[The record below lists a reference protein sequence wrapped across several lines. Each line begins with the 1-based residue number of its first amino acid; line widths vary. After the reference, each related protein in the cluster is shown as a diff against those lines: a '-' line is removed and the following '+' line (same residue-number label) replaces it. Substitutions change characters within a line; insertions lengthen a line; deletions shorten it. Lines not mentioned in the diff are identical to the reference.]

1 MQIRE
6 NPPESLLAAQAFGV
20 LRHVD
25 LGSTAGVHGS
35 QTWSRA
41 DARALVWA
49 TSWQNVRMFDE
60 SGPYETYYINL
71 HHITKHTSTGP
82 VLDRVET
89 HWDYVDWP
97 KERWLLSL
105 AHFRA
110 LRPGLRCG
118 KIETY
123 RNTSKHVKKHF
134 RSERLRKF
142 SVSNMFCDVLS
153 GFAVQI

>member
-49 TSWQNVRMFDE
+49 TS
-60 SGPYETYYINL
+60 
-71 HHITKHTSTGP
+71 
-82 VLDRVET
+82 
-89 HWDYVDWP
+89 
-97 KERWLLSL
+97 
-105 AHFRA
+105 
-110 LRPGLRCG
+110 
-118 KIETY
+118 
-123 RNTSKHVKKHF
+123 
-134 RSERLRKF
+134 
-142 SVSNMFCDVLS
+142 
-153 GFAVQI
+153 